1 MTIENVEN
9 KLREWF
15 MGEGD
20 CEQPTEE
27 EFNLGIE
34 ECIKKKKA
42 AKTSF
47 EKEVYNIQIKLYKK
61 EIKRIK
67 MENKDII
74 DKN

>member
-1 MTIENVEN
+1 MLNRNKEN
-9 KLREWF
+9 KLEKWF

-67 MENKDII
+67 MENKYIV